1 MTSETVEVARIAL
14 RLPPFWKSNVRL
26 WIAQCDHA
34 FTFSGISSDDTKYSA
49 LVANLDAETLSYVSD
64 IVLSPPNSDKY
75 HTLSQRLITQ
85 FSDSETQKIKKLL
98 TDLQLGDEKPSHL
111 LRKMKELS
119 NGQLQDDFLQSL
131 WLQRMPPHI
140 QTVLSPSSEPLSG
153 RGSRVPLDKLAIIA
167 DKVSEVVGAS
177 STICAATIVPPP
189 SQSSSCSAQPTMD
202 SLARQIQELSL
213 QVAELTRERNSS
225 RHQRYSS
232 DRRRSHSRSRSV
244 NRGSGIC
251 YYHRRYKEQ
260 ARKCVSPCAFVQK
273 TNSGSEIC
281 VIPPSP
287 TMNKSPQ
294 SNFSL
299 FAANNTKIPAYGA
312 NISFKNILSEYPDL
326 SNPSLISKSASHG
339 TVHHIITTGPPVTT
353 RPRRLHPKLYD
364 AVKVEFEF
372 LLAQGIIRPSKS
384 LWSSPLHVVPKSD
397 STVRPVGDYRQL
409 NSVTEFDSYPIPYL
423 NDFAHALHG
432 KKIFSKI
439 DIFKAF
445 HQIPIAECDIPK
457 TAVTTPW
464 GLYEYT
470 HLCFGLVNA
479 PQTFM
484 RFMHE
489 VLRGL
494 PFCFV
499 YLDDIL
505 FYSENAEEHRS
516 HLRTIFQRLSSYGLK
531 LNISK
536 CVFGVTEHIFLGHL
550 ITPDGIKPLP
560 DKVQAVLDYKQPET
574 VGSLRKF
581 LGLLNFYRRFLPK
594 AAEQQYLLSEFLKG
608 SKGKKKPLNWSSEA
622 ITAFQRC
629 KQALADAA
637 LLAHPSPS
645 APLALHVDASDYAIG
660 GALHQVVDS
669 ELQPLAF
676 FSRKLTSSE
685 KSYSA
690 YDRELLAIY
699 SAIRHFRYMLE
710 ARDFTVLTDH
720 KPLTYAFRQ
729 KSDKCS
735 PRQIRQLDFISQFT
749 TNIVHIP
756 GSDNIAADV
765 LSRVSAITFP
775 SQIDYDCI
783 AETQQTDQELHTLI
797 ASGTSL
803 ELKKV
808 TFPNSS
814 TEIMCDLSTGTARP
828 YIPKQHRQDVFSAM
842 HNLSHP
848 GIRRSV
854 HLMKQRFVW
863 PSISSDV
870 AKWARH
876 CLACQKSKIHQAQPL
891 KDITAETVAEAFFS
905 SWVSRFGTPAILT
918 TDRGRQFESSL
929 FKALSKLLGVQKCR
943 TTGYHPQANGM
954 IEELHRPLKSAI
966 KCHAT
971 ERWTEVLPIILL
983 GLRASLKED
992 ILCTPAELV
1001 FGTTIRL
1008 PGEMF
1013 DSSKPDD
1020 DDVNF
1025 VSKLKSHM
1033 QSLHPKPPKHHG
1045 KHPVFIHPGLLEST
1059 HVFLRRDMLRR
1070 PLQQPYD
1077 GPFKVLQRKDKVF
1090 FLDINGKRVSVSI
1103 DRCKPA
1109 FFFNTEDFQLPQTK
1123 NETPA
1128 TVEPNATASTPA
1140 TVESD
1145 PTAST
1150 PTQPSTR
1157 SGRKVNLPTRYR

>member
-140 QTVLSPSSEPLSG
+140 QTVLSASSE
-153 RGSRVPLDKLAIIA
+153 PLDKLATIA
-167 DKVSEVVGAS
+167 DKVSEVVGSS
-177 STICAATIVPPP
+177 STICAAKTVPPP

-202 SLARQIQELSL
+202 SLARQLQELSL

-251 YYHRRYKEQ
+251 YYHLRYKEQ

-273 TNSGSEIC
+273 N
-281 VIPPSP
+281 
-287 TMNKSPQ
+287 
-294 SNFSL
+294 
-299 FAANNTKIPAYGA
+299 
-312 NISFKNILSEYPDL
+312 D
-326 SNPSLISKSASHG
+326 NPSLISKSASHG
-339 TVHHIITTGPPVTT
+339 TVRHIITTGPPVTA

-409 NSVTEFDSYPIPYL
+409 NSVTEFDSYPMPYL

-432 KKIFSKI
+432 KRIFSKI

-464 GLYEYT
+464 G
-470 HLCFGLVNA
+470 
-479 PQTFM
+479 
-484 RFMHE
+484 
-489 VLRGL
+489 
-494 PFCFV
+494 
-499 YLDDIL
+499 
-505 FYSENAEEHRS
+505 
-516 HLRTIFQRLSSYGLK
+516 
-531 LNISK
+531 
-536 CVFGVTEHIFLGHL
+536 
-550 ITPDGIKPLP
+550 
-560 DKVQAVLDYKQPET
+560 
-574 VGSLRKF
+574 
-581 LGLLNFYRRFLPK
+581 
-594 AAEQQYLLSEFLKG
+594 
-608 SKGKKKPLNWSSEA
+608 KKDSKPLNWSSGA

-637 LLAHPSPS
+637 HFLLILHLLP
-645 APLALHVDASDYAIG
+645 PLALHVDVSDYAIG

-710 ARDFTVLTDH
+710 ARDFTVFTDH

-749 TNIVHIP
+749 TNIVH
-756 GSDNIAADV
+756 
-765 LSRVSAITFP
+765 TFQDLTILLLLFSLVFLQSP
-775 SQIDYDCI
+775 SQVKL
-783 AETQQTDQELHTLI
+783 TMTL
-797 ASGTSL
+797 L
-803 ELKKV
+803 L
-808 TFPNSS
+808 
-814 TEIMCDLSTGTARP
+814 R
-828 YIPKQHRQDVFSAM
+828 
-842 HNLSHP
+842 HNRL
-848 GIRRSV
+848 IRS
-854 HLMKQRFVW
+854 F
-863 PSISSDV
+863 
-870 AKWARH
+870 
-876 CLACQKSKIHQAQPL
+876 
-891 KDITAETVAEAFFS
+891 
-905 SWVSRFGTPAILT
+905 TP
-918 TDRGRQFESSL
+918 
-929 FKALSKLLGVQKCR
+929 
-943 TTGYHPQANGM
+943 
-954 IEELHRPLKSAI
+954 
-966 KCHAT
+966 
-971 ERWTEVLPIILL
+971 
-983 GLRASLKED
+983 
-992 ILCTPAELV
+992 
-1001 FGTTIRL
+1001 
-1008 PGEMF
+1008 
-1013 DSSKPDD
+1013 
-1020 DDVNF
+1020 
-1025 VSKLKSHM
+1025 
-1033 QSLHPKPPKHHG
+1033 
-1045 KHPVFIHPGLLEST
+1045 
-1059 HVFLRRDMLRR
+1059 
-1070 PLQQPYD
+1070 
-1077 GPFKVLQRKDKVF
+1077 
-1090 FLDINGKRVSVSI
+1090 
-1103 DRCKPA
+1103 
-1109 FFFNTEDFQLPQTK
+1109 
-1123 NETPA
+1123 
-1128 TVEPNATASTPA
+1128 
-1140 TVESD
+1140 
-1145 PTAST
+1145 
-1150 PTQPSTR
+1150 
-1157 SGRKVNLPTRYR
+1157 

>member
-1 MTSETVEVARIAL
+1 M
-14 RLPPFWKSNVRL
+14 VR
-26 WIAQCDHA
+26 
-34 FTFSGISSDDTKYSA
+34 
-49 LVANLDAETLSYVSD
+49 
-64 IVLSPPNSDKY
+64 
-75 HTLSQRLITQ
+75 
-85 FSDSETQKIKKLL
+85 
-98 TDLQLGDEKPSHL
+98 
-111 LRKMKELS
+111 KEL
-119 NGQLQDDFLQSL
+119 NLGLRRPFI
-131 WLQRMPPHI
+131 W
-140 QTVLSPSSEPLSG
+140 TF
-153 RGSRVPLDKLAIIA
+153 IIA
-167 DKVSEVVGAS
+167 DVSSPIIGADFLKHFNLLIDLKKKRLVDVE
-177 STICAATIVPPP
+177 T
-189 SQSSSCSAQPTMD
+189 
-202 SLARQIQELSL
+202 
-213 QVAELTRERNSS
+213 
-225 RHQRYSS
+225 
-232 DRRRSHSRSRSV
+232 
-244 NRGSGIC
+244 
-251 YYHRRYKEQ
+251 
-260 ARKCVSPCAFVQK
+260 
-273 TNSGSEIC
+273 
-281 VIPPSP
+281 
-287 TMNKSPQ
+287 
-294 SNFSL
+294 SL
-299 FAANNTKIPAYGA
+299 FTPCDFSNIVQPSILTVDA

-339 TVHHIITTGPPVTT
+339 TVHHIITTGPPVTA

-364 AVKVEFEF
+364 AVKVEFEV

-384 LWSSPLHVVPKSD
+384 PWSSPLHVVPKSD

-409 NSVTEFDSYPIPYL
+409 NSVTEFDSYPMPYL

-505 FYSENAEEHRS
+505 CYSENAEEHRS

-536 CVFGVTEHIFLGHL
+536 CVFGVTELIFLGHF

-574 VGSLRKF
+574 
-581 LGLLNFYRRFLPK
+581 
-594 AAEQQYLLSEFLKG
+594 
-608 SKGKKKPLNWSSEA
+608 
-622 ITAFQRC
+622 RC

-699 SAIRHFRYMLE
+699 STIRHFRYMLE
-710 ARDFTVLTDH
+710 ARDFTVFTDH

-828 YIPKQHRQDVFSAM
+828 YIPKQHSQDVF
-842 HNLSHP
+842 
-848 GIRRSV
+848 
-854 HLMKQRFVW
+854 
-863 PSISSDV
+863 
-870 AKWARH
+870 
-876 CLACQKSKIHQAQPL
+876 
-891 KDITAETVAEAFFS
+891 
-905 SWVSRFGTPAILT
+905 
-918 TDRGRQFESSL
+918 
-929 FKALSKLLGVQKCR
+929 
-943 TTGYHPQANGM
+943 
-954 IEELHRPLKSAI
+954 
-966 KCHAT
+966 
-971 ERWTEVLPIILL
+971 
-983 GLRASLKED
+983 
-992 ILCTPAELV
+992 LCYA
-1001 FGTTIRL
+1001 
-1008 PGEMF
+1008 
-1013 DSSKPDD
+1013 
-1020 DDVNF
+1020 
-1025 VSKLKSHM
+1025 
-1033 QSLHPKPPKHHG
+1033 
-1045 KHPVFIHPGLLEST
+1045 
-1059 HVFLRRDMLRR
+1059 
-1070 PLQQPYD
+1070 
-1077 GPFKVLQRKDKVF
+1077 
-1090 FLDINGKRVSVSI
+1090 
-1103 DRCKPA
+1103 
-1109 FFFNTEDFQLPQTK
+1109 
-1123 NETPA
+1123 
-1128 TVEPNATASTPA
+1128 
-1140 TVESD
+1140 
-1145 PTAST
+1145 
-1150 PTQPSTR
+1150 
-1157 SGRKVNLPTRYR
+1157 

>member
-1 MTSETVEVARIAL
+1 
-14 RLPPFWKSNVRL
+14 
-26 WIAQCDHA
+26 
-34 FTFSGISSDDTKYSA
+34 
-49 LVANLDAETLSYVSD
+49 
-64 IVLSPPNSDKY
+64 
-75 HTLSQRLITQ
+75 
-85 FSDSETQKIKKLL
+85 
-98 TDLQLGDEKPSHL
+98 
-111 LRKMKELS
+111 MKELS
-119 NGQLQDDFLQSL
+119 KGQLQDDFLQSL

-140 QTVLSPSSEPLSG
+140 QTVLSASSE
-153 RGSRVPLDKLAIIA
+153 PLDKLAIIA
-167 DKVSEVVGAS
+167 DKVSEVVGSS
-177 STICAATIVPPP
+177 STICAATTVPPP
-189 SQSSSCSAQPTMD
+189 SQSSSCNAQPTMD

-273 TNSGSEIC
+273 KRVSSVIAGMAEPSKHTSRLFLLDRKSGQKFLIDSGSEIC

-299 FAANNTKIPAYGA
+299 FAANNTKIPAYGMVRKELNLGLRRPFIWTFIIA
-312 NISFKNILSEYPDL
+312 DVSSPIIGADFLKHFNLLIDLKKKNL
-326 SNPSLISKSASHG
+326 SNPSSISKSASHG
-339 TVHHIITTGPPVTT
+339 TVHHIITTGPPVTA
-353 RPRRLHPKLYD
+353 RPRRGLHPKLYD

-384 LWSSPLHVVPKSD
+384 PWSSPLHVVPKSD

-409 NSVTEFDSYPIPYL
+409 NSVTE
-423 NDFAHALHG
+423 
-432 KKIFSKI
+432 
-439 DIFKAF
+439 
-445 HQIPIAECDIPK
+445 
-457 TAVTTPW
+457 
-464 GLYEYT
+464 
-470 HLCFGLVNA
+470 
-479 PQTFM
+479 
-484 RFMHE
+484 
-489 VLRGL
+489 
-494 PFCFV
+494 
-499 YLDDIL
+499 
-505 FYSENAEEHRS
+505 
-516 HLRTIFQRLSSYGLK
+516 LSSYGLK

-536 CVFGVTEHIFLGHL
+536 CVFGVTELIFLGHL

-608 SKGKKKPLNWSSEA
+608 SKGKKDSKPLNWSSEA

-645 APLALHVDASDYAIG
+645 APLALHVDTSDYAM
-660 GALHQVVDS
+660 
-669 ELQPLAF
+669 E
-676 FSRKLTSSE
+676 
-685 KSYSA
+685 SYSA

-710 ARDFTVLTDH
+710 ARDFTVFTDH

-828 YIPKQHRQDVFSAM
+828 YIPK
-842 HNLSHP
+842 
-848 GIRRSV
+848 
-854 HLMKQRFVW
+854 
-863 PSISSDV
+863 
-870 AKWARH
+870 
-876 CLACQKSKIHQAQPL
+876 
-891 KDITAETVAEAFFS
+891 
-905 SWVSRFGTPAILT
+905 
-918 TDRGRQFESSL
+918 
-929 FKALSKLLGVQKCR
+929 
-943 TTGYHPQANGM
+943 
-954 IEELHRPLKSAI
+954 
-966 KCHAT
+966 
-971 ERWTEVLPIILL
+971 
-983 GLRASLKED
+983 
-992 ILCTPAELV
+992 
-1001 FGTTIRL
+1001 
-1008 PGEMF
+1008 
-1013 DSSKPDD
+1013 
-1020 DDVNF
+1020 
-1025 VSKLKSHM
+1025 
-1033 QSLHPKPPKHHG
+1033 
-1045 KHPVFIHPGLLEST
+1045 
-1059 HVFLRRDMLRR
+1059 
-1070 PLQQPYD
+1070 
-1077 GPFKVLQRKDKVF
+1077 
-1090 FLDINGKRVSVSI
+1090 
-1103 DRCKPA
+1103 
-1109 FFFNTEDFQLPQTK
+1109 
-1123 NETPA
+1123 
-1128 TVEPNATASTPA
+1128 TASPRCFLCYA
-1140 TVESD
+1140 
-1145 PTAST
+1145 
-1150 PTQPSTR
+1150 
-1157 SGRKVNLPTRYR
+1157 

>member
-1 MTSETVEVARIAL
+1 M
-14 RLPPFWKSNVRL
+14 VR
-26 WIAQCDHA
+26 
-34 FTFSGISSDDTKYSA
+34 
-49 LVANLDAETLSYVSD
+49 
-64 IVLSPPNSDKY
+64 
-75 HTLSQRLITQ
+75 
-85 FSDSETQKIKKLL
+85 
-98 TDLQLGDEKPSHL
+98 
-111 LRKMKELS
+111 KEL
-119 NGQLQDDFLQSL
+119 NLGLRRPFI
-131 WLQRMPPHI
+131 W
-140 QTVLSPSSEPLSG
+140 TF
-153 RGSRVPLDKLAIIA
+153 IIA
-167 DKVSEVVGAS
+167 DVSSPIIGADFLKHFNLL
-177 STICAATIVPPP
+177 IDLKKKKP
-189 SQSSSCSAQPTMD
+189 S
-202 SLARQIQELSL
+202 I
-213 QVAELTRERNSS
+213 LTV
-225 RHQRYSS
+225 
-232 DRRRSHSRSRSV
+232 D
-244 NRGSGIC
+244 
-251 YYHRRYKEQ
+251 
-260 ARKCVSPCAFVQK
+260 
-273 TNSGSEIC
+273 
-281 VIPPSP
+281 
-287 TMNKSPQ
+287 
-294 SNFSL
+294 
-299 FAANNTKIPAYGA
+299 A

-339 TVHHIITTGPPVTT
+339 TVHHIITTGPPVTA

-384 LWSSPLHVVPKSD
+384 PWSSPLHVVPKSD

-409 NSVTEFDSYPIPYL
+409 NSVTEFDSYPMPYL

-432 KKIFSKI
+432 KRIFSKI

-505 FYSENAEEHRS
+505 SYSENAEEHRY

-536 CVFGVTEHIFLGHL
+536 CVFGVTELIFFSHF

-560 DKVQAVLDYKQPET
+560 DRVQAVLDVQQPET

-608 SKGKKKPLNWSSEA
+608 SK
-622 ITAFQRC
+622 
-629 KQALADAA
+629 ALADTA

-710 ARDFTVLTDH
+710 ARDFTMFTDH

-765 LSRVSAITFP
+765 LSHVSAITFP

-803 ELKKV
+803 ELK
-808 TFPNSS
+808 
-814 TEIMCDLSTGTARP
+814 R
-828 YIPKQHRQDVFSAM
+828 
-842 HNLSHP
+842 
-848 GIRRSV
+848 
-854 HLMKQRFVW
+854 
-863 PSISSDV
+863 
-870 AKWARH
+870 
-876 CLACQKSKIHQAQPL
+876 
-891 KDITAETVAEAFFS
+891 
-905 SWVSRFGTPAILT
+905 
-918 TDRGRQFESSL
+918 
-929 FKALSKLLGVQKCR
+929 
-943 TTGYHPQANGM
+943 
-954 IEELHRPLKSAI
+954 
-966 KCHAT
+966 
-971 ERWTEVLPIILL
+971 
-983 GLRASLKED
+983 
-992 ILCTPAELV
+992 
-1001 FGTTIRL
+1001 
-1008 PGEMF
+1008 
-1013 DSSKPDD
+1013 
-1020 DDVNF
+1020 
-1025 VSKLKSHM
+1025 
-1033 QSLHPKPPKHHG
+1033 
-1045 KHPVFIHPGLLEST
+1045 
-1059 HVFLRRDMLRR
+1059 
-1070 PLQQPYD
+1070 
-1077 GPFKVLQRKDKVF
+1077 
-1090 FLDINGKRVSVSI
+1090 
-1103 DRCKPA
+1103 
-1109 FFFNTEDFQLPQTK
+1109 
-1123 NETPA
+1123 
-1128 TVEPNATASTPA
+1128 
-1140 TVESD
+1140 
-1145 PTAST
+1145 
-1150 PTQPSTR
+1150 
-1157 SGRKVNLPTRYR
+1157 

>member
-1 MTSETVEVARIAL
+1 MTKEIHLGS
-14 RLPPFWKSNVRL
+14 RLGVIVVLLEGVHPS
-26 WIAQCDHA
+26 I
-34 FTFSGISSDDTKYSA
+34 GISSDDTKYSA

-111 LRKMKELS
+111 SRKMKELS

-131 WLQRMPPHI
+131 WLQRMPQHI
-140 QTVLSPSSEPLSG
+140 QTVLSASSE
-153 RGSRVPLDKLAIIA
+153 PLDKLAIIA

-177 STICAATIVPPP
+177 STICAATTIPPP
-189 SQSSSCSAQPTMD
+189 SQSSSCSVQPTMD

-225 RHQRYSS
+225 RHQQYSS

-273 TNSGSEIC
+273 NE
-281 VIPPSP
+281 
-287 TMNKSPQ
+287 
-294 SNFSL
+294 
-299 FAANNTKIPAYGA
+299 IPAYGMVRKELNLGLRRPFIWTFIIA
-312 NISFKNILSEYPDL
+312 DVSSPIIGADFLKHFNLLIDL
-326 SNPSLISKSASHG
+326 KKKSNPSLISKSASHG
-339 TVHHIITTGPPVTT
+339 TVHHIITTGPPVTA

-384 LWSSPLHVVPKSD
+384 PWSSPLHVVPKSD
-397 STVRPVGDYRQL
+397 STIRPVGDYRQL
-409 NSVTEFDSYPIPYL
+409 NSVTEFDSYPMPYL

-432 KKIFSKI
+432 MRIFSKI

-445 HQIPIAECDIPK
+445 HQIPIADCDIPK

-484 RFMHE
+484 R
-489 VLRGL
+489 
-494 PFCFV
+494 
-499 YLDDIL
+499 
-505 FYSENAEEHRS
+505 
-516 HLRTIFQRLSSYGLK
+516 
-531 LNISK
+531 
-536 CVFGVTEHIFLGHL
+536 
-550 ITPDGIKPLP
+550 
-560 DKVQAVLDYKQPET
+560 
-574 VGSLRKF
+574 
-581 LGLLNFYRRFLPK
+581 RFLPK
-594 AAEQQYLLSEFLKG
+594 AAEQPYLLSEFLKG
-608 SKGKKKPLNWSSEA
+608 SKGKKNSKPLNWSSEA
-622 ITAFQRC
+622 IRAFQRC

-645 APLALHVDASDYAIG
+645 APLALRVDASDYAIG

-710 ARDFTVLTDH
+710 ARDFTMFTDH

-814 TEIMCDLSTGTARP
+814 TEIMCDLLTGTARP
-828 YIPKQHRQDVFSAM
+828 YIPKQHHQDVFSAM

-848 GIRRSV
+848 GIRR
-854 HLMKQRFVW
+854 
-863 PSISSDV
+863 
-870 AKWARH
+870 
-876 CLACQKSKIHQAQPL
+876 
-891 KDITAETVAEAFFS
+891 
-905 SWVSRFGTPAILT
+905 
-918 TDRGRQFESSL
+918 
-929 FKALSKLLGVQKCR
+929 
-943 TTGYHPQANGM
+943 
-954 IEELHRPLKSAI
+954 
-966 KCHAT
+966 
-971 ERWTEVLPIILL
+971 
-983 GLRASLKED
+983 
-992 ILCTPAELV
+992 
-1001 FGTTIRL
+1001 
-1008 PGEMF
+1008 
-1013 DSSKPDD
+1013 
-1020 DDVNF
+1020 
-1025 VSKLKSHM
+1025 
-1033 QSLHPKPPKHHG
+1033 
-1045 KHPVFIHPGLLEST
+1045 
-1059 HVFLRRDMLRR
+1059 
-1070 PLQQPYD
+1070 
-1077 GPFKVLQRKDKVF
+1077 
-1090 FLDINGKRVSVSI
+1090 
-1103 DRCKPA
+1103 
-1109 FFFNTEDFQLPQTK
+1109 
-1123 NETPA
+1123 
-1128 TVEPNATASTPA
+1128 
-1140 TVESD
+1140 
-1145 PTAST
+1145 
-1150 PTQPSTR
+1150 
-1157 SGRKVNLPTRYR
+1157 

>member
-1 MTSETVEVARIAL
+1 MTSETVEVACIAL
-14 RLPPFWKSNVRL
+14 RLPPFWKSSVRL

-140 QTVLSPSSEPLSG
+140 QTVLSASSE
-153 RGSRVPLDKLAIIA
+153 PLDKLAIIA
-167 DKVSEVVGAS
+167 DKVCEVVGAS
-177 STICAATIVPPP
+177 STICAATTVPSP

-260 ARKCVSPCAFVQK
+260 ARKCVSPCAFAQK
-273 TNSGSEIC
+273 KRVSSVIAGMAEPSQHTSRLFLLDRKSGQKFLIDSGSEIC

-299 FAANNTKIPAYGA
+299 FAANNTKIPAYGMVRKELNLGLRRPYIWTFIIADVSSPIIGADFLKHFNLLIDLKKKVGGCETSLFTSCVFSNIVQPSILTVDA

-339 TVHHIITTGPPVTT
+339 TVHHIITTGPPVIA
-353 RPRRLHPKLYD
+353 RPRRLHLN
-364 AVKVEFEF
+364 F
-372 LLAQGIIRPSKS
+372 
-384 LWSSPLHVVPKSD
+384 
-397 STVRPVGDYRQL
+397 RPVGYYRQL
-409 NSVTEFDSYPIPYL
+409 NSVTEFDSYPMPYL
-423 NDFAHALHG
+423 NDFAHSLHG
-432 KKIFSKI
+432 KRIFSKI

-505 FYSENAEEHRS
+505 CYSENAEEHRS

-536 CVFGVTEHIFLGHL
+536 CVFGVTELIFLGHL

-608 SKGKKKPLNWSSEA
+608 SKGKKDSKPLNWSSET

-645 APLALHVDASDYAIG
+645 APAC
-660 GALHQVVDS
+660 
-669 ELQPLAF
+669 
-676 FSRKLTSSE
+676 SS
-685 KSYSA
+685 
-690 YDRELLAIY
+690 
-699 SAIRHFRYMLE
+699 
-710 ARDFTVLTDH
+710 
-720 KPLTYAFRQ
+720 
-729 KSDKCS
+729 C
-735 PRQIRQLDFISQFT
+735 
-749 TNIVHIP
+749 
-756 GSDNIAADV
+756 
-765 LSRVSAITFP
+765 
-775 SQIDYDCI
+775 
-783 AETQQTDQELHTLI
+783 
-797 ASGTSL
+797 
-803 ELKKV
+803 
-808 TFPNSS
+808 
-814 TEIMCDLSTGTARP
+814 
-828 YIPKQHRQDVFSAM
+828 
-842 HNLSHP
+842 
-848 GIRRSV
+848 
-854 HLMKQRFVW
+854 
-863 PSISSDV
+863 
-870 AKWARH
+870 
-876 CLACQKSKIHQAQPL
+876 
-891 KDITAETVAEAFFS
+891 
-905 SWVSRFGTPAILT
+905 
-918 TDRGRQFESSL
+918 GRL
-929 FKALSKLLGVQKCR
+929 
-943 TTGYHPQANGM
+943 
-954 IEELHRPLKSAI
+954 
-966 KCHAT
+966 
-971 ERWTEVLPIILL
+971 
-983 GLRASLKED
+983 
-992 ILCTPAELV
+992 
-1001 FGTTIRL
+1001 
-1008 PGEMF
+1008 
-1013 DSSKPDD
+1013 
-1020 DDVNF
+1020 
-1025 VSKLKSHM
+1025 
-1033 QSLHPKPPKHHG
+1033 
-1045 KHPVFIHPGLLEST
+1045 
-1059 HVFLRRDMLRR
+1059 
-1070 PLQQPYD
+1070 
-1077 GPFKVLQRKDKVF
+1077 
-1090 FLDINGKRVSVSI
+1090 
-1103 DRCKPA
+1103 
-1109 FFFNTEDFQLPQTK
+1109 
-1123 NETPA
+1123 
-1128 TVEPNATASTPA
+1128 
-1140 TVESD
+1140 
-1145 PTAST
+1145 
-1150 PTQPSTR
+1150 
-1157 SGRKVNLPTRYR
+1157 

>member
-1 MTSETVEVARIAL
+1 MAEPSKHTS
-14 RLPPFWKSNVRL
+14 RLFLLDRKSG
-26 WIAQCDHA
+26 QK
-34 FTFSGISSDDTKYSA
+34 F
-49 LVANLDAETLSYVSD
+49 
-64 IVLSPPNSDKY
+64 
-75 HTLSQRLITQ
+75 LI
-85 FSDSETQKIKKLL
+85 D
-98 TDLQLGDEKPSHL
+98 
-111 LRKMKELS
+111 
-119 NGQLQDDFLQSL
+119 
-131 WLQRMPPHI
+131 
-140 QTVLSPSSEPLSG
+140 
-153 RGSRVPLDKLAIIA
+153 
-167 DKVSEVVGAS
+167 
-177 STICAATIVPPP
+177 
-189 SQSSSCSAQPTMD
+189 
-202 SLARQIQELSL
+202 
-213 QVAELTRERNSS
+213 
-225 RHQRYSS
+225 
-232 DRRRSHSRSRSV
+232 
-244 NRGSGIC
+244 
-251 YYHRRYKEQ
+251 
-260 ARKCVSPCAFVQK
+260 
-273 TNSGSEIC
+273 SGSEIC

-299 FAANNTKIPAYGA
+299 FTANNTKIPAYGMVRKELNLGLRRPFIWTFIIADVSSPIIGADFLKHFNLLIDLKKNRLVDVETSLFTSCVFSNIVQPSILTVDA

-339 TVHHIITTGPPVTT
+339 TVHHIITTGPPVTS

-384 LWSSPLHVVPKSD
+384 PWSSPLHVVPKSD
-397 STVRPVGDYRQL
+397 STIRPVGDYRQL
-409 NSVTEFDSYPIPYL
+409 NSVTEFDSYPLPYL

-464 GLYEYT
+464 GLYEYS

-505 FYSENAEEHRS
+505 CYSENAEEHRS

-536 CVFGVTEHIFLGHL
+536 CVFGVTELIFLGHL
-550 ITPDGIKPLP
+550 ITPDSIKPLP

-574 VGSLRKF
+574 
-581 LGLLNFYRRFLPK
+581 
-594 AAEQQYLLSEFLKG
+594 
-608 SKGKKKPLNWSSEA
+608 
-622 ITAFQRC
+622 RC

-645 APLALHVDASDYAIG
+645 APLALHVDASNYAIG

-710 ARDFTVLTDH
+710 ARDFTVFTDH
-720 KPLTYAFRQ
+720 KPLTYTFRQ
-729 KSDKCS
+729 KVT
-735 PRQIRQLDFISQFT
+735 R
-749 TNIVHIP
+749 
-756 GSDNIAADV
+756 SDNIAADV

-876 CLACQKSKIHQAQPL
+876 CLACQKSKIH
-891 KDITAETVAEAFFS
+891 
-905 SWVSRFGTPAILT
+905 R
-918 TDRGRQFESSL
+918 
-929 FKALSKLLGVQKCR
+929 
-943 TTGYHPQANGM
+943 H
-954 IEELHRPLKSAI
+954 
-966 KCHAT
+966 
-971 ERWTEVLPIILL
+971 
-983 GLRASLKED
+983 
-992 ILCTPAELV
+992 
-1001 FGTTIRL
+1001 
-1008 PGEMF
+1008 
-1013 DSSKPDD
+1013 
-1020 DDVNF
+1020 
-1025 VSKLKSHM
+1025 
-1033 QSLHPKPPKHHG
+1033 
-1045 KHPVFIHPGLLEST
+1045 
-1059 HVFLRRDMLRR
+1059 
-1070 PLQQPYD
+1070 
-1077 GPFKVLQRKDKVF
+1077 
-1090 FLDINGKRVSVSI
+1090 
-1103 DRCKPA
+1103 
-1109 FFFNTEDFQLPQTK
+1109 
-1123 NETPA
+1123 
-1128 TVEPNATASTPA
+1128 
-1140 TVESD
+1140 
-1145 PTAST
+1145 
-1150 PTQPSTR
+1150 TR
-1157 SGRKVNLPTRYR
+1157 SPLSSFQEPSQRFDHVHLDLIGPLPP

>member
-1 MTSETVEVARIAL
+1 MAEPSKHTS
-14 RLPPFWKSNVRL
+14 RLFLLDRKSG
-26 WIAQCDHA
+26 QK
-34 FTFSGISSDDTKYSA
+34 F
-49 LVANLDAETLSYVSD
+49 
-64 IVLSPPNSDKY
+64 
-75 HTLSQRLITQ
+75 LI
-85 FSDSETQKIKKLL
+85 D
-98 TDLQLGDEKPSHL
+98 
-111 LRKMKELS
+111 
-119 NGQLQDDFLQSL
+119 
-131 WLQRMPPHI
+131 
-140 QTVLSPSSEPLSG
+140 
-153 RGSRVPLDKLAIIA
+153 
-167 DKVSEVVGAS
+167 
-177 STICAATIVPPP
+177 
-189 SQSSSCSAQPTMD
+189 
-202 SLARQIQELSL
+202 
-213 QVAELTRERNSS
+213 
-225 RHQRYSS
+225 
-232 DRRRSHSRSRSV
+232 
-244 NRGSGIC
+244 
-251 YYHRRYKEQ
+251 
-260 ARKCVSPCAFVQK
+260 
-273 TNSGSEIC
+273 SGSEIC

-299 FAANNTKIPAYGA
+299 FAANNTKIPAYGMVRKELNLGLRRPFIWTFIIADVSSPIIGADFLKHFNLLIDLKKKRLVDVETSLFTPCVFSNIVQPSILTVDA

-339 TVHHIITTGPPVTT
+339 TVHHIITTGPPVTA

-384 LWSSPLHVVPKSD
+384 PWSSPLHVVPKSD

-409 NSVTEFDSYPIPYL
+409 NSVTEFDSYPMPYL

-432 KKIFSKI
+432 KRIFSKI

-505 FYSENAEEHRS
+505 CYSENAEEHRS

-536 CVFGVTEHIFLGHL
+536 CVFGVTELIFLGHL

-574 VGSLRKF
+574 
-581 LGLLNFYRRFLPK
+581 
-594 AAEQQYLLSEFLKG
+594 
-608 SKGKKKPLNWSSEA
+608 
-622 ITAFQRC
+622 RC

-637 LLAHPSPS
+637 LLAHSSPS
-645 APLALHVDASDYAIG
+645 APLAFRVDASDYAIG

-669 ELQPLAF
+669 ELQQLAF

-710 ARDFTVLTDH
+710 ARDFTMFTDH

-803 ELKKV
+803 ELKRV

-870 AKWARH
+870 AK
-876 CLACQKSKIHQAQPL
+876 
-891 KDITAETVAEAFFS
+891 
-905 SWVSRFGTPAILT
+905 
-918 TDRGRQFESSL
+918 
-929 FKALSKLLGVQKCR
+929 
-943 TTGYHPQANGM
+943 
-954 IEELHRPLKSAI
+954 
-966 KCHAT
+966 
-971 ERWTEVLPIILL
+971 
-983 GLRASLKED
+983 
-992 ILCTPAELV
+992 
-1001 FGTTIRL
+1001 
-1008 PGEMF
+1008 
-1013 DSSKPDD
+1013 
-1020 DDVNF
+1020 
-1025 VSKLKSHM
+1025 
-1033 QSLHPKPPKHHG
+1033 
-1045 KHPVFIHPGLLEST
+1045 
-1059 HVFLRRDMLRR
+1059 
-1070 PLQQPYD
+1070 
-1077 GPFKVLQRKDKVF
+1077 
-1090 FLDINGKRVSVSI
+1090 
-1103 DRCKPA
+1103 
-1109 FFFNTEDFQLPQTK
+1109 
-1123 NETPA
+1123 
-1128 TVEPNATASTPA
+1128 
-1140 TVESD
+1140 
-1145 PTAST
+1145 
-1150 PTQPSTR
+1150 
-1157 SGRKVNLPTRYR
+1157 

>member
-1 MTSETVEVARIAL
+1 
-14 RLPPFWKSNVRL
+14 
-26 WIAQCDHA
+26 
-34 FTFSGISSDDTKYSA
+34 
-49 LVANLDAETLSYVSD
+49 
-64 IVLSPPNSDKY
+64 
-75 HTLSQRLITQ
+75 
-85 FSDSETQKIKKLL
+85 
-98 TDLQLGDEKPSHL
+98 
-111 LRKMKELS
+111 MKELS

-140 QTVLSPSSEPLSG
+140 QTVLSASSE
-153 RGSRVPLDKLAIIA
+153 PLDKLAIIA
-167 DKVSEVVGAS
+167 DKVSEVVGSS
-177 STICAATIVPPP
+177 STICAATTVPPP
-189 SQSSSCSAQPTMD
+189 SQSSSCSVQPTMD
-202 SLARQIQELSL
+202 SLVRQIQELSL
-213 QVAELTRERNSS
+213 QVAELRRERNSS

-232 DRRRSHSRSRSV
+232 DRRRSHSRSRVSIEEVASATIIAVIKSRPASV
-244 NRGSGIC
+244 FHLVHLC
-251 YYHRRYKEQ
+251 K
-260 ARKCVSPCAFVQK
+260 K

-299 FAANNTKIPAYGA
+299 FAANNTKIPAYGMVRKEL
-312 NISFKNILSEYPDL
+312 NLGLRRPFIWTF
-326 SNPSLISKSASHG
+326 
-339 TVHHIITTGPPVTT
+339 IIADV
-353 RPRRLHPKLYD
+353 
-364 AVKVEFEF
+364 
-372 LLAQGIIRPSKS
+372 
-384 LWSSPLHVVPKSD
+384 SSPIIGADFLKHFNLLIDLKKK
-397 STVRPVGDYRQL
+397 VRPVGDYRQL
-409 NSVTEFDSYPIPYL
+409 NSVTEFDSYPMPYL

-505 FYSENAEEHRS
+505 CYSENAEEHRS

-536 CVFGVTEHIFLGHL
+536 CVFGVTELIFLGHF

-608 SKGKKKPLNWSSEA
+608 SKGKKDSKPLNWSSEA

-660 GALHQVVDS
+660 GALHQIVDS

-710 ARDFTVLTDH
+710 ARDFTVFTDH

-756 GSDNIAADV
+756 GSDNIAANV

-803 ELKKV
+803 ELKKGGGA
-808 TFPNSS
+808 SS
-814 TEIMCDLSTGTARP
+814 
-828 YIPKQHRQDVFSAM
+828 
-842 HNLSHP
+842 
-848 GIRRSV
+848 RRSTKLLFQQSFQLTQEPSQRFDHV
-854 HLMKQRFVW
+854 HLDLIGPLPPSNGYTYCLTMIDRFSKW
-863 PSISSDV
+863 PE
-870 AKWARH
+870 
-876 CLACQKSKIHQAQPL
+876 AQPL

-1001 FGTTIRL
+1001 LGPLFDCQGRCLTL
-1008 PGEMF
+1008 PSQTM
-1013 DSSKPDD
+1013 
-1020 DDVNF
+1020 
-1025 VSKLKSHM
+1025 
-1033 QSLHPKPPKHHG
+1033 
-1045 KHPVFIHPGLLEST
+1045 
-1059 HVFLRRDMLRR
+1059 ML
-1070 PLQQPYD
+1070 
-1077 GPFKVLQRKDKVF
+1077 
-1090 FLDINGKRVSVSI
+1090 
-1103 DRCKPA
+1103 
-1109 FFFNTEDFQLPQTK
+1109 
-1123 NETPA
+1123 
-1128 TVEPNATASTPA
+1128 
-1140 TVESD
+1140 
-1145 PTAST
+1145 
-1150 PTQPSTR
+1150 
-1157 SGRKVNLPTRYR
+1157 

>member
-1 MTSETVEVARIAL
+1 MG
-14 RLPPFWKSNVRL
+14 LPTLQDTLNVGYC
-26 WIAQCDHA
+26 CDN
-34 FTFSGISSDDTKYSA
+34 TGISSDDTKYSA

-85 FSDSETQKIKKLL
+85 FSDSETQKKKKIKKLL

-140 QTVLSPSSEPLSG
+140 QTVLSASSE
-153 RGSRVPLDKLAIIA
+153 PLDKLAIIA

-177 STICAATIVPPP
+177 STICAATTVPPP
-189 SQSSSCSAQPTMD
+189 SQSSSCSVQPTMD
-202 SLARQIQELSL
+202 SLVRQIQELSL

-251 YYHRRYKEQ
+251 YYHHHRRYKEQ

-273 TNSGSEIC
+273 NE
-281 VIPPSP
+281 
-287 TMNKSPQ
+287 
-294 SNFSL
+294 
-299 FAANNTKIPAYGA
+299 
-312 NISFKNILSEYPDL
+312 
-326 SNPSLISKSASHG
+326 
-339 TVHHIITTGPPVTT
+339 
-353 RPRRLHPKLYD
+353 
-364 AVKVEFEF
+364 
-372 LLAQGIIRPSKS
+372 PSKS
-384 LWSSPLHVVPKSD
+384 PWSSPLHVVPKSD
-397 STVRPVGDYRQL
+397 STVRPVADYRQL
-409 NSVTEFDSYPIPYL
+409 NSVTEFDSYSMPYL

-432 KKIFSKI
+432 KRIFSKI

-470 HLCFGLVNA
+470 HLGFGLVNA

-505 FYSENAEEHRS
+505 CYSENAEEHRS

-536 CVFGVTEHIFLGHL
+536 CVFVVTELIFLATL
-550 ITPDGIKPLP
+550 
-560 DKVQAVLDYKQPET
+560 
-574 VGSLRKF
+574 SLLMALSHCLTK
-581 LGLLNFYRRFLPK
+581 RFLPK

-608 SKGKKKPLNWSSEA
+608 SKGKKDSKPLNWSSEA
-622 ITAFQRC
+622 ITAFTRC

-660 GALHQVVDS
+660 GALHQVVGS
-669 ELQPLAF
+669 GLQPLAF

-690 YDRELLAIY
+690 YDLELLAIY

-710 ARDFTVLTDH
+710 ARDFTVFTDH

-803 ELKKV
+803 ELKKL

-863 PSISSDV
+863 PSISSDI
-870 AKWARH
+870 AKWERH
-876 CLACQKSKIHQAQPL
+876 CLACQKSKIHRHTRSPLSSFQEPSQRFDHVHLDLIGPLPPSNGYTYCLTMIDRFSKWPEAQPL

-971 ERWTEVLPIILL
+971 ERWTEVLLSSYLVYELL
-983 GLRASLKED
+983 LKKTF
-992 ILCTPAELV
+992 CVP
-1001 FGTTIRL
+1001 
-1008 PGEMF
+1008 
-1013 DSSKPDD
+1013 
-1020 DDVNF
+1020 
-1025 VSKLKSHM
+1025 
-1033 QSLHPKPPKHHG
+1033 
-1045 KHPVFIHPGLLEST
+1045 
-1059 HVFLRRDMLRR
+1059 
-1070 PLQQPYD
+1070 
-1077 GPFKVLQRKDKVF
+1077 
-1090 FLDINGKRVSVSI
+1090 
-1103 DRCKPA
+1103 
-1109 FFFNTEDFQLPQTK
+1109 QL
-1123 NETPA
+1123 N
-1128 TVEPNATASTPA
+1128 
-1140 TVESD
+1140 
-1145 PTAST
+1145 
-1150 PTQPSTR
+1150 
-1157 SGRKVNLPTRYR
+1157 

>member
-1 MTSETVEVARIAL
+1 MAEPSKHTS
-14 RLPPFWKSNVRL
+14 RLFLLDRKSG
-26 WIAQCDHA
+26 QK
-34 FTFSGISSDDTKYSA
+34 F
-49 LVANLDAETLSYVSD
+49 
-64 IVLSPPNSDKY
+64 
-75 HTLSQRLITQ
+75 LI
-85 FSDSETQKIKKLL
+85 D
-98 TDLQLGDEKPSHL
+98 
-111 LRKMKELS
+111 
-119 NGQLQDDFLQSL
+119 
-131 WLQRMPPHI
+131 
-140 QTVLSPSSEPLSG
+140 
-153 RGSRVPLDKLAIIA
+153 
-167 DKVSEVVGAS
+167 
-177 STICAATIVPPP
+177 
-189 SQSSSCSAQPTMD
+189 
-202 SLARQIQELSL
+202 
-213 QVAELTRERNSS
+213 
-225 RHQRYSS
+225 
-232 DRRRSHSRSRSV
+232 
-244 NRGSGIC
+244 
-251 YYHRRYKEQ
+251 
-260 ARKCVSPCAFVQK
+260 
-273 TNSGSEIC
+273 SGSEIC

-299 FAANNTKIPAYGA
+299 FPANNTKIPAYDA

-339 TVHHIITTGPPVTT
+339 TVHHIITTGPPVTA

-384 LWSSPLHVVPKSD
+384 PWSSPLHVVPKSD

-409 NSVTEFDSYPIPYL
+409 NSVTEFDSYPMPYL

-432 KKIFSKI
+432 KRIFSKI

-505 FYSENAEEHRS
+505 CYSENAEEHRS

-536 CVFGVTEHIFLGHL
+536 CVFCVTELIFLCHL

-581 LGLLNFYRRFLPK
+581 LGLLNFYRRFLPE

-608 SKGKKKPLNWSSEA
+608 SK
-622 ITAFQRC
+622 
-629 KQALADAA
+629 
-637 LLAHPSPS
+637 
-645 APLALHVDASDYAIG
+645 G

-710 ARDFTVLTDH
+710 ARDFTVFTDH

-783 AETQQTDQELHTLI
+783 AETQQTDQELHIPI

-876 CLACQKSKIHQAQPL
+876 CLACQKSKIHRHTRSPL
-891 KDITAETVAEAFFS
+891 S
-905 SWVSRFGTPAILT
+905 SFQEPSQRFDHVHLDLIGPLPPSNGYTYCLT
-918 TDRGRQFESSL
+918 MIDRFRNGQRPN
-929 FKALSKLLGVQKCR
+929 LSK
-943 TTGYHPQANGM
+943 T
-954 IEELHRPLKSAI
+954 
-966 KCHAT
+966 
-971 ERWTEVLPIILL
+971 
-983 GLRASLKED
+983 
-992 ILCTPAELV
+992 
-1001 FGTTIRL
+1001 
-1008 PGEMF
+1008 
-1013 DSSKPDD
+1013 
-1020 DDVNF
+1020 
-1025 VSKLKSHM
+1025 
-1033 QSLHPKPPKHHG
+1033 
-1045 KHPVFIHPGLLEST
+1045 
-1059 HVFLRRDMLRR
+1059 
-1070 PLQQPYD
+1070 
-1077 GPFKVLQRKDKVF
+1077 
-1090 FLDINGKRVSVSI
+1090 
-1103 DRCKPA
+1103 
-1109 FFFNTEDFQLPQTK
+1109 
-1123 NETPA
+1123 
-1128 TVEPNATASTPA
+1128 
-1140 TVESD
+1140 
-1145 PTAST
+1145 
-1150 PTQPSTR
+1150 
-1157 SGRKVNLPTRYR
+1157 

>member
-26 WIAQCDHA
+26 WIAQCDRA

-140 QTVLSPSSEPLSG
+140 QTVLSVSSEPL
-153 RGSRVPLDKLAIIA
+153 DKLTIIA

-177 STICAATIVPPP
+177 STICAAKTVPPP

-244 NRGSGIC
+244 NRGSSIC

-273 TNSGSEIC
+273 KTNRKSRQKFLIVSGSEIC

-299 FAANNTKIPAYGA
+299 FAANNTKIPAYGMVRKELNLGLRRPFIWTFIIA
-312 NISFKNILSEYPDL
+312 DVSSPIIGADFLKHFNLLIDL
-326 SNPSLISKSASHG
+326 K
-339 TVHHIITTGPPVTT
+339 
-353 RPRRLHPKLYD
+353 K
-364 AVKVEFEF
+364 KVEFEF

-384 LWSSPLHVVPKSD
+384 PWSSPLHVVPKSD

-409 NSVTEFDSYPIPYL
+409 NSVTEFDSYPMPYL

-445 HQIPIAECDIPK
+445 HQISIPECDIPK

-464 GLYEYT
+464 GHYEYT
-470 HLCFGLVNA
+470 HLCFVLVNA

-505 FYSENAEEHRS
+505 CYSENAEEHRS
-516 HLRTIFQRLSSYGLK
+516 HLRTIFQRLSSYG
-531 LNISK
+531 
-536 CVFGVTEHIFLGHL
+536 
-550 ITPDGIKPLP
+550 
-560 DKVQAVLDYKQPET
+560 
-574 VGSLRKF
+574 
-581 LGLLNFYRRFLPK
+581 
-594 AAEQQYLLSEFLKG
+594 
-608 SKGKKKPLNWSSEA
+608 KKDSKPLNWSSEA

-645 APLALHVDASDYAIG
+645 APLALHVDASDYALG

-676 FSRKLTSSE
+676 FSRKLISSE

-710 ARDFTVLTDH
+710 ARDFTVFTDH

-729 KSDKCS
+729 K
-735 PRQIRQLDFISQFT
+735 R
-749 TNIVHIP
+749 
-756 GSDNIAADV
+756 SDNIAADV

-803 ELKKV
+803 ELK
-808 TFPNSS
+808 
-814 TEIMCDLSTGTARP
+814 R
-828 YIPKQHRQDVFSAM
+828 
-842 HNLSHP
+842 
-848 GIRRSV
+848 
-854 HLMKQRFVW
+854 
-863 PSISSDV
+863 
-870 AKWARH
+870 
-876 CLACQKSKIHQAQPL
+876 
-891 KDITAETVAEAFFS
+891 
-905 SWVSRFGTPAILT
+905 
-918 TDRGRQFESSL
+918 
-929 FKALSKLLGVQKCR
+929 
-943 TTGYHPQANGM
+943 
-954 IEELHRPLKSAI
+954 
-966 KCHAT
+966 
-971 ERWTEVLPIILL
+971 
-983 GLRASLKED
+983 
-992 ILCTPAELV
+992 
-1001 FGTTIRL
+1001 
-1008 PGEMF
+1008 
-1013 DSSKPDD
+1013 
-1020 DDVNF
+1020 
-1025 VSKLKSHM
+1025 
-1033 QSLHPKPPKHHG
+1033 
-1045 KHPVFIHPGLLEST
+1045 
-1059 HVFLRRDMLRR
+1059 
-1070 PLQQPYD
+1070 
-1077 GPFKVLQRKDKVF
+1077 
-1090 FLDINGKRVSVSI
+1090 
-1103 DRCKPA
+1103 
-1109 FFFNTEDFQLPQTK
+1109 
-1123 NETPA
+1123 
-1128 TVEPNATASTPA
+1128 
-1140 TVESD
+1140 
-1145 PTAST
+1145 
-1150 PTQPSTR
+1150 
-1157 SGRKVNLPTRYR
+1157 

>member
-1 MTSETVEVARIAL
+1 MAEPSKHTS
-14 RLPPFWKSNVRL
+14 RLFLLDRKSG
-26 WIAQCDHA
+26 QK
-34 FTFSGISSDDTKYSA
+34 F
-49 LVANLDAETLSYVSD
+49 
-64 IVLSPPNSDKY
+64 
-75 HTLSQRLITQ
+75 LI
-85 FSDSETQKIKKLL
+85 D
-98 TDLQLGDEKPSHL
+98 
-111 LRKMKELS
+111 
-119 NGQLQDDFLQSL
+119 
-131 WLQRMPPHI
+131 
-140 QTVLSPSSEPLSG
+140 
-153 RGSRVPLDKLAIIA
+153 
-167 DKVSEVVGAS
+167 
-177 STICAATIVPPP
+177 
-189 SQSSSCSAQPTMD
+189 
-202 SLARQIQELSL
+202 
-213 QVAELTRERNSS
+213 
-225 RHQRYSS
+225 
-232 DRRRSHSRSRSV
+232 
-244 NRGSGIC
+244 
-251 YYHRRYKEQ
+251 
-260 ARKCVSPCAFVQK
+260 
-273 TNSGSEIC
+273 SGSEIC

-299 FAANNTKIPAYGA
+299 FAANNTKIPAYGMIRKELNLGLRRPFIWTFIIADVSSPIIGADFLKHFNLLIDLKKKKPSILTVDA

-339 TVHHIITTGPPVTT
+339 TVHHIITTGPPVTA

-364 AVKVEFEF
+364 ALKVEFEF

-384 LWSSPLHVVPKSD
+384 PWSSPLHVVPKSD

-409 NSVTEFDSYPIPYL
+409 NSVTEFDSYPMPYL

-505 FYSENAEEHRS
+505 CYSENAEEHRS

-536 CVFGVTEHIFLGHL
+536 CVFGVTELIFLGHL
-550 ITPDGIKPLP
+550 ITLMALSHCLK
-560 DKVQAVLDYKQPET
+560 K
-574 VGSLRKF
+574 
-581 LGLLNFYRRFLPK
+581 RFLPK

-608 SKGKKKPLNWSSEA
+608 SKGKKDSKPLNWSSEA

-690 YDRELLAIY
+690 YDRELLTIY

-710 ARDFTVLTDH
+710 ATNFTMFTDH
-720 KPLTYAFRQ
+720 KPLTYAVRQ

-814 TEIMCDLSTGTARP
+814 IEIMCDLSTGTARP
-828 YIPKQHRQDVFSAM
+828 YIPK
-842 HNLSHP
+842 
-848 GIRRSV
+848 
-854 HLMKQRFVW
+854 
-863 PSISSDV
+863 
-870 AKWARH
+870 
-876 CLACQKSKIHQAQPL
+876 
-891 KDITAETVAEAFFS
+891 
-905 SWVSRFGTPAILT
+905 
-918 TDRGRQFESSL
+918 
-929 FKALSKLLGVQKCR
+929 
-943 TTGYHPQANGM
+943 
-954 IEELHRPLKSAI
+954 
-966 KCHAT
+966 
-971 ERWTEVLPIILL
+971 
-983 GLRASLKED
+983 
-992 ILCTPAELV
+992 
-1001 FGTTIRL
+1001 
-1008 PGEMF
+1008 
-1013 DSSKPDD
+1013 
-1020 DDVNF
+1020 
-1025 VSKLKSHM
+1025 
-1033 QSLHPKPPKHHG
+1033 
-1045 KHPVFIHPGLLEST
+1045 
-1059 HVFLRRDMLRR
+1059 
-1070 PLQQPYD
+1070 
-1077 GPFKVLQRKDKVF
+1077 
-1090 FLDINGKRVSVSI
+1090 
-1103 DRCKPA
+1103 
-1109 FFFNTEDFQLPQTK
+1109 
-1123 NETPA
+1123 
-1128 TVEPNATASTPA
+1128 TASPRCFLCYA
-1140 TVESD
+1140 
-1145 PTAST
+1145 
-1150 PTQPSTR
+1150 
-1157 SGRKVNLPTRYR
+1157 

>member
-1 MTSETVEVARIAL
+1 MAEPSKHTS
-14 RLPPFWKSNVRL
+14 RLFLLDRKSG
-26 WIAQCDHA
+26 QK
-34 FTFSGISSDDTKYSA
+34 F
-49 LVANLDAETLSYVSD
+49 
-64 IVLSPPNSDKY
+64 
-75 HTLSQRLITQ
+75 LI
-85 FSDSETQKIKKLL
+85 D
-98 TDLQLGDEKPSHL
+98 
-111 LRKMKELS
+111 
-119 NGQLQDDFLQSL
+119 
-131 WLQRMPPHI
+131 
-140 QTVLSPSSEPLSG
+140 
-153 RGSRVPLDKLAIIA
+153 
-167 DKVSEVVGAS
+167 
-177 STICAATIVPPP
+177 
-189 SQSSSCSAQPTMD
+189 
-202 SLARQIQELSL
+202 
-213 QVAELTRERNSS
+213 
-225 RHQRYSS
+225 
-232 DRRRSHSRSRSV
+232 
-244 NRGSGIC
+244 
-251 YYHRRYKEQ
+251 
-260 ARKCVSPCAFVQK
+260 
-273 TNSGSEIC
+273 SGSEIC

-287 TMNKSPQ
+287 TTNKSPQ

-299 FAANNTKIPAYGA
+299 FAANNTKIPAYGMVRKELNLGLRRPFIWTFIIADVSSPIIGADFLKHFNLLIDLKKKKPSILTVDA

-326 SNPSLISKSASHG
+326 SNPSFISKSASHG
-339 TVHHIITTGPPVTT
+339 TVHHIITTGPPVTA
-353 RPRRLHPKLYD
+353 RYRRLHPKLYD

-384 LWSSPLHVVPKSD
+384 PWSSPLQVVPKSD

-409 NSVTEFDSYPIPYL
+409 NSVTEFDSYPMPYL

-505 FYSENAEEHRS
+505 CYSENAEEHHS

-536 CVFGVTEHIFLGHL
+536 CVFGVTELIFLGHL

-574 VGSLRKF
+574 
-581 LGLLNFYRRFLPK
+581 
-594 AAEQQYLLSEFLKG
+594 
-608 SKGKKKPLNWSSEA
+608 
-622 ITAFQRC
+622 RC

-645 APLALHVDASDYAIG
+645 APLALHVDVSDYAIG
-660 GALHQVVDS
+660 GAFHQVVDS

-685 KSYSA
+685 KSYSD

-710 ARDFTVLTDH
+710 ARDFTVFTDH

-756 GSDNIAADV
+756 GFDNIAADV

-876 CLACQKSKIHQAQPL
+876 CLACQKSKIHRHTKSPLSSFQEPSQRFDHVHLDLIGPLPPSNGYTYCLTMIDRFSKWPEAQPL

-966 KCHAT
+966 QCHAT

-983 GLRASLKED
+983 GLRAHLKED

-1001 FGTTIRL
+1001 LGPL
-1008 PGEMF
+1008 F
-1013 DSSKPDD
+1013 DCQGR
-1020 DDVNF
+1020 F
-1025 VSKLKSHM
+1025 
-1033 QSLHPKPPKHHG
+1033 
-1045 KHPVFIHPGLLEST
+1045 
-1059 HVFLRRDMLRR
+1059 
-1070 PLQQPYD
+1070 
-1077 GPFKVLQRKDKVF
+1077 LQRKDKVF
-1090 FLDINGKRVSVSI
+1090 FLDISGKRVSVSI

-1109 FFFNTEDFQLPQTK
+1109 FFLNTEDLQLPQTK

-1128 TVEPNATASTPA
+1128 TVKPNATASTPA

-1145 PTAST
+1145 LTAST

-1157 SGRKVNLPTRYR
+1157 SGRKVHLPTRYR

>member
-14 RLPPFWKSNVRL
+14 RLPPFLEINVRL

-64 IVLSPPNSDKY
+64 IVLSPPNDCFVCI
-75 HTLSQRLITQ
+75 L
-85 FSDSETQKIKKLL
+85 E
-98 TDLQLGDEKPSHL
+98 
-111 LRKMKELS
+111 
-119 NGQLQDDFLQSL
+119 
-131 WLQRMPPHI
+131 
-140 QTVLSPSSEPLSG
+140 
-153 RGSRVPLDKLAIIA
+153 PLDKLAIIA

-177 STICAATIVPPP
+177 STICAATTVPPP

-213 QVAELTRERNSS
+213 QVAELTRERKSS

-299 FAANNTKIPAYGA
+299 FAANNTKIPAYD
-312 NISFKNILSEYPDL
+312 I

-339 TVHHIITTGPPVTT
+339 TVHHIITTGPPVTA

-384 LWSSPLHVVPKSD
+384 PWSSPLHVVPKSD

-409 NSVTEFDSYPIPYL
+409 NSVTEFDSYPMPYL

-432 KKIFSKI
+432 KRIFSKI

-445 HQIPIAECDIPK
+445 HQIPIAECDIPQ

-494 PFCFV
+494 PFYFV

-505 FYSENAEEHRS
+505 CYSENAEEHRS

-536 CVFGVTEHIFLGHL
+536 CVFGVTELIFLGHL
-550 ITPDGIKPLP
+550 ITPDGIKPLT
-560 DKVQAVLDYKQPET
+560 DKVQTVLDYKQPET

-608 SKGKKKPLNWSSEA
+608 SKGKKNSKPLTWSSEA

-690 YDRELLAIY
+690 YDVNSSLSTRLSDTFGICWK
-699 SAIRHFRYMLE
+699 LE
-710 ARDFTVLTDH
+710 
-720 KPLTYAFRQ
+720 
-729 KSDKCS
+729 
-735 PRQIRQLDFISQFT
+735 ISQ
-749 TNIVHIP
+749 
-756 GSDNIAADV
+756 
-765 LSRVSAITFP
+765 
-775 SQIDYDCI
+775 
-783 AETQQTDQELHTLI
+783 
-797 ASGTSL
+797 
-803 ELKKV
+803 
-808 TFPNSS
+808 
-814 TEIMCDLSTGTARP
+814 
-828 YIPKQHRQDVFSAM
+828 
-842 HNLSHP
+842 
-848 GIRRSV
+848 
-854 HLMKQRFVW
+854 
-863 PSISSDV
+863 
-870 AKWARH
+870 
-876 CLACQKSKIHQAQPL
+876 CL
-891 KDITAETVAEAFFS
+891 
-905 SWVSRFGTPAILT
+905 LT
-918 TDRGRQFESSL
+918 TSPSL
-929 FKALSKLLGVQKCR
+929 MLLGK
-943 TTGYHPQANGM
+943 
-954 IEELHRPLKSAI
+954 K
-966 KCHAT
+966 
-971 ERWTEVLPIILL
+971 
-983 GLRASLKED
+983 
-992 ILCTPAELV
+992 
-1001 FGTTIRL
+1001 
-1008 PGEMF
+1008 
-1013 DSSKPDD
+1013 
-1020 DDVNF
+1020 
-1025 VSKLKSHM
+1025 
-1033 QSLHPKPPKHHG
+1033 
-1045 KHPVFIHPGLLEST
+1045 
-1059 HVFLRRDMLRR
+1059 
-1070 PLQQPYD
+1070 
-1077 GPFKVLQRKDKVF
+1077 
-1090 FLDINGKRVSVSI
+1090 
-1103 DRCKPA
+1103 
-1109 FFFNTEDFQLPQTK
+1109 
-1123 NETPA
+1123 
-1128 TVEPNATASTPA
+1128 
-1140 TVESD
+1140 
-1145 PTAST
+1145 
-1150 PTQPSTR
+1150 
-1157 SGRKVNLPTRYR
+1157 